1 MSGSIAKNSKFIS
14 NYLVTEKGFYKRS
27 LMLIIPVVL
36 QTCIN
41 QGVNMMDTIM
51 VGNLGEVAISASSLA
66 NQFYSIFNILCMGI
80 SAAGLVLAAQYWG
93 AGDVKTVRRVFDLI
107 TQIVLIAGAAF
118 SVITYLLPEAIMSI
132 YTNEADV
139 IAAGAEYL
147 KITAFI
153 YLPHGIA
160 LVISNVV
167 RAVGNAK
174 LGLYVSIISFFFNVA
189 CNYIFIF
196 GKLGLPAMGVRGA
209 ALGTLCARVV
219 ELIVCAVYMLRFEK
233 DMKWRPNN
241 LCKLPGRTMIS
252 EFTRLGLP
260 AIISDTLLALASS
273 AMSVILGHMG
283 KEVVSA
289 FAIVMVVDR
298 LCTVATSG
306 IASASGVIIGQTVG
320 QGKFERAMKEGWT
333 FLIMS
338 VAMGLVSSALVMVFG
353 VWSIGLYEITESTYA
368 ITYSMM
374 VASAIVVFFQAIQSV
389 LSKGILRGG
398 GDTRFLMIADILFQ
412 WCASIP
418 LGYLVGIVLGWSPF
432 WVMLTL
438 RVDFAIKSVWLIFR
452 LKSGKWIHKA
462 KKM

>member
-1 MSGSIAKNSKFIS
+1 MSGSIAKNSKFIN

-36 QTCIN
+36 QSCIN

-107 TQIVLIAGAAF
+107 TQIVLISGAAF
-118 SVITYLLPEAIMSI
+118 SVATYLLPEEIMSI
-132 YTNEADV
+132 YTNEPDV

-174 LGLYVSIISFFFNVA
+174 LGLYVSIVSFFFNVG

-241 LCKLPGRTMIS
+241 LCKLPGRTMVS

-260 AIISDTLLALASS
+260 AIVSDTLLALASS

-353 VWSIGLYEITESTYA
+353 VWSIDLYEITESTYA

-418 LGYLVGIVLGWSPF
+418 LGYLAGIVLGWSPF

-438 RVDFAIKSVWLIFR
+438 RIDFAIKSVWLVFR